1 MLRSRFFWFV
11 VGCLVG
17 PLLLAADSRYGKDG
31 LDLVSQLRTSAST
44 LATTAGRGSQELG
57 EIAAEN

>member
-1 MLRSRFFWFV
+1 MLGVLAGIIIGLSDA
-11 VGCLVG
+11 G
-17 PLLLAADSRYGKDG
+17 PELKTVYEN
-31 LDLVSQLRTSAST
+31 LRASAST

>member
-1 MLRSRFFWFV
+1 MTKSRFFWFI

-17 PLLLAADSRYGKDG
+17 PLLLAADSRYGQDG

-44 LATTAGRGSQELG
+44 LATTAGRGSQDVGGWVE
-57 EIAAEN
+57 E